1 MIRAN
6 LAAFLRRLGC
16 RCFIWAD
23 RIQPDAI
30 TDALDVAYPSPPY
43 NTQAGATIPVR
54 SPSDDLRWV
63 KPKDDEALAW
73 LAWSDAEIAAEL
85 REIRGTLKPWRPEK
99 LAAFQR
105 RQKAR
110 R

>member
-6 LAAFLRRLGC
+6 LAAALRRLG
-16 RCFIWAD
+16 RALFRAAD

-30 TDALDVAYPSPPY
+30 TKALDVAYPPPPY

-63 KPKDDEALAW
+63 KPKDDEAR
-73 LAWSDAEIAAEL
+73 AWSDAEIAAEL

-99 LAAFQR
+99 LTAFQR
-105 RQKAR
+105 RAR
-110 R
+110 AKR

>member
-30 TDALDVAYPSPPY
+30 TDALDVAYDPP
-43 NTQAGATIPVR
+43 R
-54 SPSDDLRWV
+54 
-63 KPKDDEALAW
+63 
-73 LAWSDAEIAAEL
+73 AWSDAEIAAEL
-85 REIRGTLKPWRPEK
+85 REIRGTLKPWTPERPTTFK
-99 LAAFQR
+99 RKQR
-105 RQKAR
+105 AQR
-110 R
+110 